1 MIHFRDISNSFYYQC
16 IMSQMNLNT
25 LFQDKIREDI
35 SMIMTYFKEAS
46 FKPPFA
52 KGNDQYIEI
61 IKSILNKIKIL
72 NLSILDYF
80 DFKALRTQ

>member
-1 MIHFRDISNSFYYQC
+1 
-16 IMSQMNLNT
+16 
-25 LFQDKIREDI
+25 
-35 SMIMTYFKEAS
+35 MIMTYFKEAS